1 MLSGEIAYIS
11 ALLLPANL
19 VEGKQC
25 FQSCLSVYLFTVGS
39 FVIIIDRT
47 RRRTV
52 DRGWLRNNQCLFT

>member
-19 VEGKQC
+19 VAGRQC

-39 FVIIIDRT
+39 YVSIIQYLLDLT
-47 RRRTV
+47 MQGPHLDT
-52 DRGWLRNNQCLFT
+52 